1 MSYMRIVIVKFIINI
16 LTINAYCGSICSN
29 TLYNTEIISRQ
40 IDTNF
45 KAILELKITLN
56 KLLKLSTSPSPPN
69 PPLMPPFPSIP
80 PFPVI
85 PPLSPPL
92 PYLINYNSTK
102 LLNFIELF
110 LLLFIIIIST
120 TFYKILYIYSCYKV
134 NSNNKK
140 NSEKQYSIVNY
151 FNNKKYFDTSENDLV

>member
-1 MSYMRIVIVKFIINI
+1 
-16 LTINAYCGSICSN
+16 
-29 TLYNTEIISRQ
+29 
-40 IDTNF
+40 
-45 KAILELKITLN
+45 
-56 KLLKLSTSPSPPN
+56 
-69 PPLMPPFPSIP
+69 MPPFPAIP

-85 PPLSPPL
+85 PPLSPPFSPPL

-110 LLLFIIIIST
+110 LLLFIIIIISI
-120 TFYKILYIYSCYKV
+120 TFYKFLYIYLCYKV

-140 NSEKQYSIVNY
+140 KYSIVNY